1 MQHAQGDK
9 GEKRRRYG
17 TVPIPGF
24 VRHAWERAHNLSQT
38 KNLEA
43 YDRVYGGDD
52 SKNNN
57 LYLYRLNQMVY
68 IAKVIPRSV
77 TLTLLNKS
85 IFFNF

>member
-17 TVPIPGF
+17 TVPIPGS

-43 YDRVYGGDD
+43 YD
-52 SKNNN
+52 
-57 LYLYRLNQMVY
+57 MVETTPKTTTYTYTGSIRWY
-68 IAKVIPRSV
+68 I
-77 TLTLLNKS
+77 
-85 IFFNF
+85 

>member
-43 YDRVYGGDD
+43 YDRVYGGLQKQQLILVPAQSDGIY
-52 SKNNN
+52 S
-57 LYLYRLNQMVY
+57 
-68 IAKVIPRSV
+68 
-77 TLTLLNKS
+77 
-85 IFFNF
+85 